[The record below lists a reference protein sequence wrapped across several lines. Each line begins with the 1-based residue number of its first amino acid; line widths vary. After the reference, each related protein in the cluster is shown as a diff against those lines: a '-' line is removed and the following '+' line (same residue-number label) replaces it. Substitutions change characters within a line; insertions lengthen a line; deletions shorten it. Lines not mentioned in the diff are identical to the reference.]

1 MWAKSFALVLGKS
14 TWPRKKYLFSGN
26 KDKYVRLIKQ
36 RIVVHYILSTYQ
48 CILSSINHVASGI
61 CNSHSNEP

>member
-14 TWPRKKYLFSGN
+14 TLPRKKYLCSRN
-26 KDKYVRLIKQ
+26 KDKYVRLTKQ
-36 RIVVHYILSTYQ
+36 RIVAHYILSTYQ

-61 CNSHSNEP
+61 YNSHSNKP